1 MGVSGQRH
9 APSALYSSGKA
20 LIYILLGKECLP
32 KCQKVCFAESLK
44 AGYPCLKEYQQAGK
58 VLCAIYFL
66 SSRELI
72 TFITTTYHWTLS
84 WACFTQFRSSQSIF
98 RKLYANIILPSFLCV
113 ADPRTAKWPLMSS
126 PFPTL
131 AICLSYVYVV
141 KVLGPKLMEN
151 KKPMELR
158 KVLIY
163 YNLFQVLFSIWLFYE
178 VSSCNVTLSLL
189 CAFCHLTH

>member
-20 LIYILLGKECLP
+20 LIYVLLGKECLP

-84 WACFTQFRSSQSIF
+84 
-98 RKLYANIILPSFLCV
+98 
-113 ADPRTAKWPLMSS
+113 
-126 PFPTL
+126 
-131 AICLSYVYVV
+131 
-141 KVLGPKLMEN
+141 
-151 KKPMELR
+151 
-158 KVLIY
+158 
-163 YNLFQVLFSIWLFYE
+163 
-178 VSSCNVTLSLL
+178 
-189 CAFCHLTH
+189 